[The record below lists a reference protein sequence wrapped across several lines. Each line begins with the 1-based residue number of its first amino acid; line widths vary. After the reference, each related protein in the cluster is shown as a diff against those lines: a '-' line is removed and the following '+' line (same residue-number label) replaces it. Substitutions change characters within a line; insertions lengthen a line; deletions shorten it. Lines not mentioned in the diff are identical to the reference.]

1 LVNKKA
7 DFTFKMD
14 WLIAN
19 RKKVLGYGRCGFHE
33 DRHFLGWHTV
43 HFLNVRRV
51 ILSNT
56 NDFIGPNGTAIE

>member
-1 LVNKKA
+1 
-7 DFTFKMD
+7 MD